1 MDVQSI
7 ASSIQPAKASA
18 DHLPISETGAPRS
31 VAPTTQVGATSQPGS
46 KPSLEQV
53 NQAVKSINESMG
65 TQSRGLEFSVDSD
78 SHRTIVKVVDQQ
90 TRELIRQ
97 MPSEETLQI
106 AKMLD
111 QTQGLLIK
119 HKA

>member
-7 ASSIQPAKASA
+7 ASSIQPAKVAA
-18 DHLPISETGAPRS
+18 DHLPISETGAPRN
-31 VAPTTQVGATSQPGS
+31 VAATTQVGATSQPGS